1 MLYYVYSLHLFIQ
14 VISLRIASRFGGEA
28 QEIVLHSGTTQ
39 GGGAKSQGDAINNT
53 ATADT
58 NPSTVLPGPSNATT
72 SALRNVAQII
82 AAGKL
87 LLHTRGRAQINVK

>member
-1 MLYYVYSLHLFIQ
+1 MIKKILRSIIYILLLFFLQ
-14 VISLRIASRFGGEA
+14 VISLRIASRFGGDA

-39 GGGAKSQGDAINNT
+39 DGGAKSQNDVTNT
-53 ATADT
+53 ATVDA
-58 NPSTVLPGPSNATT
+58 NPSTALPGPSNNSTSIS

-87 LLHTRGRAQINVK
+87 L